1 MFELL
6 LSLVST
12 PFGIGAIVAGA
23 AAAAAPFI
31 VPGLGL
37 RMAAAL
43 AVVALTLAGCGY
55 VHRLTTDLAAAEAKV
70 EVMQARLDKAVA
82 DAAQLASTAQANA
95 ESAKQLADDNE
106 RQALAYAAD
115 AEQARSDAD
124 YFLSILGRRLDDAEA
139 DEVRATILKAYRW
152 QYIVSGSMEP
162 RFQKVVFSL
171 VDATQGERIVQAL
184 APLAYA
190 VPQQPSPLA
199 MAA

>member
-55 VHRLTTDLAAAEAKV
+55 IYRLTTDLATAEAKV

-95 ESAKQLADDNE
+95 ESAKELAADNE

-124 YFLSILGRRLDDAEA
+124 QIALARQAAEIAARACRSDVHRALNAGPVPQTSEDAELAPSMKATLEALKPATKGRR
-139 DEVRATILKAYRW
+139 R
-152 QYIVSGSMEP
+152 
-162 RFQKVVFSL
+162 
-171 VDATQGERIVQAL
+171 
-184 APLAYA
+184 
-190 VPQQPSPLA
+190 
-199 MAA
+199 